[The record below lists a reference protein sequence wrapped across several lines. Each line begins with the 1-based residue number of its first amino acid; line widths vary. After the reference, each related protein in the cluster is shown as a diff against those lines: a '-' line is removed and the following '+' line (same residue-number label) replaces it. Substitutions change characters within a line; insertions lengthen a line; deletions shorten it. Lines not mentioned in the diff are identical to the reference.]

1 MVLPEGPGKA
11 GRSPDGFAMRICHEE
26 GPGKAGRSPDG
37 FAMRRGPA
45 NLKLPLKISKNRKE
59 VFL

>member
-1 MVLPEGPGKA
+1 MVLPEGPNEV

-37 FAMRRGPA
+37 LPEGPGKPEIA
-45 NLKLPLKISKNRKE
+45 PEN
-59 VFL
+59 F